1 MSTLLS
7 IEESFLS
14 QSDIK
19 SALNLNDIKRIQKQI
34 TNAHKS
40 KFGHTLTM
48 AKLVVGAES
57 WFTSEQGQTRM
68 AEEGLSWTK
77 EEFGQRVFG
86 WQRSFFYKVLKAG
99 KLSDQI
105 INAFTTKC
113 DEADAQGKDV
123 DRSLAGLLKFA
134 QDFSEVETI
143 INAFTTKCDEAD
155 AQGKDVDRSLA
166 GLLKFAQDFSEVE
179 TIINEETGEEEEIEG
194 LEDAEVEERVE
205 TIFTMSMKNAT
216 GRNVAVRVDA
226 NGSVITR
233 NDNSEIAQAIAFLQ
247 AAMSL

>member
-57 WFTSEQGQTRM
+57 WFTSEEGQTRM
-68 AEEGLSWTK
+68 ANEGLSWTK

-143 INAFTTKCDEAD
+143 IN
-155 AQGKDVDRSLA
+155 
-166 GLLKFAQDFSEVE
+166 
-179 TIINEETGEEEEIEG
+179 EETGEEEEIEG
-194 LEDAEVEERVE
+194 LEEAEVEERVE

-226 NGSVITR
+226 NGAVITR
-233 NDNSEIAQAIAFLQ
+233 NDASEIAQAIAFLQ
-247 AAMSL
+247 AAMSLETNYVQTL

>member
-143 INAFTTKCDEAD
+143 IN
-155 AQGKDVDRSLA
+155 
-166 GLLKFAQDFSEVE
+166 
-179 TIINEETGEEEEIEG
+179 EETGEEEEIEG
-194 LEDAEVEERVE
+194 LEEAEVEERVE

-226 NGSVITR
+226 NGAVITR
-233 NDNSEIAQAIAFLQ
+233 NDASEIAQAIAFLQ
-247 AAMSL
+247 SAMGM

>member
-1 MSTLLS
+1 MSTLLA

-57 WFTSEQGQTRM
+57 WFTSEEGQTRM
-68 AEEGLSWTK
+68 ADEGLSWTK

-105 INAFTTKC
+105 INAF
-113 DEADAQGKDV
+113 
-123 DRSLAGLLKFA
+123 S
-134 QDFSEVETI
+134 
-143 INAFTTKCDEAD
+143 TKCDEAD

-194 LEDAEVEERVE
+194 LEEAEVEERVE
-205 TIFTMSMKNAT
+205 TIFTMSMKNPV

-226 NGSVITR
+226 NGAVITR

>member
-1 MSTLLS
+1 MSTLLA

-40 KFGHTLTM
+40 KFSHTLTM

-57 WFTSEQGQTRM
+57 WFTSEEGQMRM
-68 AEEGLSWTK
+68 ANEGLSWTK

-143 INAFTTKCDEAD
+143 IN
-155 AQGKDVDRSLA
+155 
-166 GLLKFAQDFSEVE
+166 
-179 TIINEETGEEEEIEG
+179 EETGEEEEIEG
-194 LEDAEVEERVE
+194 LEEAEVEERVE

-226 NGSVITR
+226 NGAVITR
-233 NDNSEIAQAIAFLQ
+233 NDASEIAQAIAFLQ
-247 AAMSL
+247 AAMSLETNYVQTL

>member
-40 KFGHTLTM
+40 KFSHTLTM

-105 INAFTTKC
+105 INT
-113 DEADAQGKDV
+113 
-123 DRSLAGLLKFA
+123 
-134 QDFSEVETI
+134 
-143 INAFTTKCDEAD
+143 FTTKCDEAD

-194 LEDAEVEERVE
+194 LEEAEVEERVE
-205 TIFTMSMKNAT
+205 TIFTMSMKNPA

-226 NGSVITR
+226 NGAVITR
-233 NDNSEIAQAIAFLQ
+233 NDASEIAQAIAFLQ
-247 AAMSL
+247 SAMGM

>member
-1 MSTLLS
+1 MSTLLA

-57 WFTSEQGQTRM
+57 WFTSEEGQTRM

-143 INAFTTKCDEAD
+143 IN
-155 AQGKDVDRSLA
+155 
-166 GLLKFAQDFSEVE
+166 
-179 TIINEETGEEEEIEG
+179 EETGEEEEIEG

-205 TIFTMSMKNAT
+205 TIFTLSMKNAT

-226 NGSVITR
+226 NGAVITR
-233 NDNSEIAQAIAFLQ
+233 NDASEIMQALAFLQ

>member
-1 MSTLLS
+1 MSTLLA

-57 WFTSEQGQTRM
+57 WFTSEEGQTRM
-68 AEEGLSWTK
+68 ANEGLSWTK

-143 INAFTTKCDEAD
+143 IN
-155 AQGKDVDRSLA
+155 
-166 GLLKFAQDFSEVE
+166 
-179 TIINEETGEEEEIEG
+179 EETGEEEEIEG
-194 LEDAEVEERVE
+194 LEEAEVEERVE

-226 NGSVITR
+226 NGAVITR
-233 NDNSEIAQAIAFLQ
+233 NDASEIAQAIAFLQ
-247 AAMSL
+247 AAMSLETNYVQTL